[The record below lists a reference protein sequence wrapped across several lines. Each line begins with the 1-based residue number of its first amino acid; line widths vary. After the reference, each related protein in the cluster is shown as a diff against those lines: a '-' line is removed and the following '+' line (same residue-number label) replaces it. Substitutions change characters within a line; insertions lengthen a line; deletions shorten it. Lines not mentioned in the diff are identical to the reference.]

1 MLTNG
6 SPLPIR
12 AVMAHSAPCCCAES
26 SFRAAIACSAASS
39 SVMGIK
45 KMRLG
50 DNRVFQVVISI
61 SVPEHEPV
69 GRSGSFV
76 WITPSSVHGNPLQC
90 ASLRFIP
97 LTVIFSS
104 SCALFVGALKFKH
117 VKCFDRPRRILTV
130 L

>member
-97 LTVIFSS
+97 LTVIFL
-104 SCALFVGALKFKH
+104 CTIRWRVE
-117 VKCFDRPRRILTV
+117 I
-130 L
+130 